1 MLGVIHS
8 FQNSFR
14 QRCGFDGTDS
24 DSFRTFQTM
33 KGIDDIQQIFSLI
46 TISSDIDPSQD
57 DFFNSFFIQ

>member
-1 MLGVIHS
+1 MLGIIHS

-14 QRCGFDGTDS
+14 HRCGFDGTDS